1 MLTGASASA
10 PSNEPEQAEEPAET
24 AEPAMA
30 DRRAPLIALAGR
42 RPAAAN
48 PEPDPGPNPSPSR
61 SQITARGAIVA
72 MFGLF
77 FVSDLVAAWSGLE
90 VIAGIGFVASC
101 LLAPYVVRRHALLQ
115 VVAAP
120 PAVFLV
126 ALLVGQVLTAQGTSR
141 HGKVLSVFEGTLLTL
156 AALAPWLLAGMA
168 LGAVAAIPRGIAQC
182 LRELRNELREDLR
195 ERRPWVARTR

>member
-10 PSNEPEQAEEPAET
+10 PSDRPEQAEEPAE
-24 AEPAMA
+24 PAVA

-48 PEPDPGPNPSPSR
+48 SDPDPAPIPSSAR
-61 SQITARGAIVA
+61 SHVTARGAIVA

-77 FVSDLVAAWSGLE
+77 LVLDLVAAWSGLE

-101 LLAPYVVRRHALLQ
+101 LLAPFVVRRHGLLQ

-126 ALLVGQVLTAQGTSR
+126 ALLVVQVLTAQGTSR

-156 AALAPWLLAGMA
+156 AALAPWLLAGTA

-182 LRELRNELREDLR
+182 VRELRNDLREDLR
-195 ERRPWVARTR
+195 ERRPWAARTR